1 MYFNIVITFNDM
13 LFLLS
18 MVPLVMV
25 FSVMFRDWLKDR
37 K

>member
-1 MYFNIVITFNDM
+1 MYFNIVITFNDL

-18 MVPLVMV
+18 MMPLVMV

>member
-18 MVPLVMV
+18 MIPLVMV